1 MSKEN
6 ALASVKIF
14 GGLPADAMRRVVSKA
29 AWRECTAGERIIERR
44 ETGQEV
50 YFIIEGNARVLNFAA
65 SGRVISFASLGPG
78 AYFGELSAIDGQPRS
93 ATVVAQAKCVLAI
106 VEGEEFR
113 RLLISFPQISI
124 ALLRRLSRIVRGSNE
139 RIGDLSSLSAAQRVC
154 LEILRLAQPDPV
166 MGHNWVVYPLP
177 TQANIAS
184 RIGTT
189 RETVARMISRLAA
202 EGIVERKSKSLY
214 IRDRDRLE
222 ALTLEV

>member
-1 MSKEN
+1 M
-6 ALASVKIF
+6 
-14 GGLPADAMRRVVSKA
+14 
-29 AWRECTAGERIIERR
+29 
-44 ETGQEV
+44 
-50 YFIIEGNARVLNFAA
+50 
-65 SGRVISFASLGPG
+65 
-78 AYFGELSAIDGQPRS
+78 
-93 ATVVAQAKCVLAI
+93 
-106 VEGEEFR
+106 
-113 RLLISFPQISI
+113 
-124 ALLRRLSRIVRGSNE
+124 
-139 RIGDLSSLSAAQRVC
+139 C